1 MVFLKEKFKILN
13 WLKRLYLNKLQKI
26 RARNKTILWWVL
38 NGSTYLTD
46 ENGENPINVFPG
58 DVHEER
64 LSSYDSLEESDDP
77 FYEELLRK
85 LIYYVSY
92 WYVGNAQT
100 EEEFKKLLG
109 ELEASG
115 LEDASMEAI
124 AQGGAKKEEATEE
137 VASPEKKTPKKKKG
151 KKKAPVEE
159 SPAEEPPSEEP
170 PAEEPPAEEPPAEEP
185 PVEESRPAEDP
196 QESSDKQCIGVY

>member
-1 MVFLKEKFKILN
+1 MLVVSTLLFGYLFQKTTNLPFLDL
-13 WLKRLYLNKLQKI
+13 L
-26 RARNKTILWWVL
+26 
-38 NGSTYLTD
+38 
-46 ENGENPINVFPG
+46 VFP
-58 DVHEER
+58 
-64 LSSYDSLEESDDP
+64 LQSDDP

-137 VASPEKKTPKKKKG
+137 VASPEKKTPKKKKA

-159 SPAEEPPSEEP
+159 S

-185 PVEESRPAEDP
+185 PVEESGPAEDP
-196 QESSDKQCIGVY
+196 QESSDNNA